1 MGWHGDCNFDHK
13 ATLAVDGSLRVDWS
27 TASSLSDLALL
38 GSTRTCLARRLILAA
53 PLGALDFSEVNVDD
67 TIEMLPKSRRALT
80 IQEIAALARS
90 SLHGISQVVKD
101 HVTKPTAMAQGRV
114 AHLIEWKGW
123 CKPIDTPAAL
133 ESDFN
138 SYSDL
143 TEGEQEAR
151 FAAGVAEQFA
161 IAEAKLRAWSSVDGD
176 ESNDDSYDED
186 FLPANE
192 PTTQSTDV
200 PSYPPYLKDL
210 IHSQLCQH
218 LGLRGPCCEG
228 GGGGGEG
235 GGSGEPSP
243 TAGSPDTLCSSLYS
257 LDEHHPL
264 LRDLGSHRGTH
275 SHSNAAELAAKI
287 LSVLQGGEELL
298 LARLQRV
305 GQSGPGGGDS
315 GFHSLGGEGRGIRPC
330 GGQDSPC
337 YSMSYSETYLSPG
350 EDDDSPCKD
359 YESTVCQVEAEGNG
373 VEPNYDPRRRVS
385 DVASSGVVSL
395 DEEDEEEEEEEE
407 RAGEPNNQ

>member
-1 MGWHGDCNFDHK
+1 
-13 ATLAVDGSLRVDWS
+13 
-27 TASSLSDLALL
+27 
-38 GSTRTCLARRLILAA
+38 
-53 PLGALDFSEVNVDD
+53 
-67 TIEMLPKSRRALT
+67 MLPKSRRALT

-123 CKPIDTPAAL
+123 CKPIDTTAAL

-186 FLPANE
+186 YLPANE
-192 PTTQSTDV
+192 PTTQSTGKHPHRHQITKSHLL
-200 PSYPPYLKDL
+200 PSY
-210 IHSQLCQH
+210 CV
-218 LGLRGPCCEG
+218 
-228 GGGGGEG
+228 EG

-243 TAGSPDTLCSSLYS
+243 TAGSPDTLCSSLCS
-257 LDEHHPL
+257 LDEQHPL
-264 LRDLGSHRGTH
+264 LRDLGGHRGTH
-275 SHSNAAELAAKI
+275 SYSNAAELAAKI
-287 LSVLQGGEELL
+287 LSALHGREELL

-305 GQSGPGGGDS
+305 GQR
-315 GFHSLGGEGRGIRPC
+315 RGIRPC

-337 YSMSYSETYLSPG
+337 YSMSYSDTYLSPG
-350 EDDDSPCKD
+350 EDDDTPCKD
-359 YESTVCQVEAEGNG
+359 YDSTVCQVEAERNG
-373 VEPNYDPRRRVS
+373 VEYPPDYDPRRRVS

>member
-1 MGWHGDCNFDHK
+1 
-13 ATLAVDGSLRVDWS
+13 
-27 TASSLSDLALL
+27 
-38 GSTRTCLARRLILAA
+38 
-53 PLGALDFSEVNVDD
+53 
-67 TIEMLPKSRRALT
+67 MLPKSRRALT

-123 CKPIDTPAAL
+123 CKPIDTTAAL

-161 IAEAKLRAWSSVDGD
+161 IAEAKLRAWSSIDGD

-186 FLPANE
+186 YLPANE
-192 PTTQSTDV
+192 PATQSTDV

-218 LGLRGPCCEG
+218 LGLRGSCCES

-243 TAGSPDTLCSSLYS
+243 TAGSPDTLCSSLCS
-257 LDEHHPL
+257 LDEQHPL
-264 LRDLGSHRGTH
+264 LRDLGGHRGTH

-287 LSVLQGGEELL
+287 LSALHGREELL

-305 GQSGPGGGDS
+305 G
-315 GFHSLGGEGRGIRPC
+315 PC
-330 GGQDSPC
+330 GGHNSPC
-337 YSMSYSETYLSPG
+337 YSMTYSDTYLSPG
-350 EDDDSPCKD
+350 EDDDTPCKD
-359 YESTVCQVEAEGNG
+359 YESTVCQVEAEHNG
-373 VEPNYDPRRRVS
+373 VEYPPDYDPRRRVS

-407 RAGEPNNQ
+407 ERG

>member
-1 MGWHGDCNFDHK
+1 MQLRKW
-13 ATLAVDGSLRVDWS
+13 AVS
-27 TASSLSDLALL
+27 
-38 GSTRTCLARRLILAA
+38 A
-53 PLGALDFSEVNVDD
+53 PKRQLVNVDD

-123 CKPIDTPAAL
+123 CKPMDTPAAL

-218 LGLRGPCCEG
+218 LGLRVPCCEG

-243 TAGSPDTLCSSLYS
+243 TAGSPDTMCSSLCS

-264 LRDLGSHRGTH
+264 LRDLGGHSCTH
-275 SHSNAAELAAKI
+275 SHSNVTELVAKI
-287 LSVLQGGEELL
+287 LSALQGGEEL

-305 GQSGPGGGDS
+305 GQSVPSGGDCV
-315 GFHSLGGEGRGIRPC
+315 FHSLGGGGRGIRPC

-337 YSMSYSETYLSPG
+337 MSMSYSETYLSPG
-350 EDDDSPCKD
+350 EDDDTPCKD
-359 YESTVCQVEAEGNG
+359 YEGTMCQVEAEGNR
-373 VEPNYDPRRRVS
+373 VEYPPDYDLRRRVS

-395 DEEDEEEEEEEE
+395 DEEDEEEEEEE

>member
-1 MGWHGDCNFDHK
+1 
-13 ATLAVDGSLRVDWS
+13 
-27 TASSLSDLALL
+27 
-38 GSTRTCLARRLILAA
+38 
-53 PLGALDFSEVNVDD
+53 
-67 TIEMLPKSRRALT
+67 MLPKSRRALT

-218 LGLRGPCCEG
+218 LGLRGPCCES
-228 GGGGGEG
+228 
-235 GGSGEPSP
+235 GSGEPSP
-243 TAGSPDTLCSSLYS
+243 TAGSPDTLCSSLCS
-257 LDEHHPL
+257 LDEQHPL
-264 LRDLGSHRGTH
+264 LRDLGGHRGTH

-287 LSVLQGGEELL
+287 LSALHGGEELL

-305 GQSGPGGGDS
+305 GQNG
-315 GFHSLGGEGRGIRPC
+315 PC

-350 EDDDSPCKD
+350 EDDDTPCKD
-359 YESTVCQVEAEGNG
+359 YESTVCQVEAEGND
-373 VEPNYDPRRRVS
+373 PPDYDPRRRVS

-395 DEEDEEEEEEEE
+395 DEEDEEEDEEEE
-407 RAGEPNNQ
+407 RALEPSNQ

>member
-1 MGWHGDCNFDHK
+1 
-13 ATLAVDGSLRVDWS
+13 
-27 TASSLSDLALL
+27 
-38 GSTRTCLARRLILAA
+38 
-53 PLGALDFSEVNVDD
+53 
-67 TIEMLPKSRRALT
+67 MLPKSRRALT

-123 CKPIDTPAAL
+123 CKPMDTPAAL

-176 ESNDDSYDED
+176 DSNDDSYDED

-192 PTTQSTDV
+192 PTTQSTDL

-210 IHSQLCQH
+210 IHNQVCQH
-218 LGLRGPCCEG
+218 LGLGD
-228 GGGGGEG
+228 
-235 GGSGEPSP
+235 PSP
-243 TAGSPDTLCSSLYS
+243 TSGSPDTLCSSLCS

-264 LRDLGSHRGTH
+264 LRDLGGHRGAH

-287 LSVLQGGEELL
+287 LSALQGGEELL
-298 LARLQRV
+298 LARLQRA
-305 GQSGPGGGDS
+305 G
-315 GFHSLGGEGRGIRPC
+315 PC

-337 YSMSYSETYLSPG
+337 YSASYSETYLSPG
-350 EDDDSPCKD
+350 EDDDTPCKD
-359 YESTVCQVEAEGNG
+359 YEGTMCQVEADGNG
-373 VEPNYDPRRRVS
+373 EEYDPRRRVS

-407 RAGEPNNQ
+407 EREGGPNNQ

>member
-1 MGWHGDCNFDHK
+1 
-13 ATLAVDGSLRVDWS
+13 
-27 TASSLSDLALL
+27 
-38 GSTRTCLARRLILAA
+38 
-53 PLGALDFSEVNVDD
+53 
-67 TIEMLPKSRRALT
+67 MLPKSRRALT

-90 SLHGISQVVKD
+90 SLHISQVVKD

-114 AHLIEWKGW
+114 AH
-123 CKPIDTPAAL
+123 AL

-151 FAAGVAEQFA
+151 FAAVAEQFA

-186 FLPANE
+186 FLPASE
-192 PTTQSTDV
+192 PTTQSTLS
-200 PSYPPYLKDL
+200 SYPPYLKDL

-218 LGLRGPCCEG
+218 LGMRRPCPESG
-228 GGGGGEG
+228 GGIGEG
-235 GGSGEPSP
+235 GGSREPSP
-243 TAGSPDTLCSSLYS
+243 TAGSPDTLCSSLCS
-257 LDEHHPL
+257 LDEQHPL
-264 LRDLGSHRGTH
+264 LRDLRTH
-275 SHSNAAELAAKI
+275 CGNHAQNNAAELAAKI
-287 LSVLQGGEELL
+287 LSALHGGEEL

-305 GQSGPGGGDS
+305 GHSGPCGGDC
-315 GFHSLGGEGRGIRPC
+315 GFHSLSGGGRGSRSY

-350 EDDDSPCKD
+350 EDDDTPCKD
-359 YESTVCQVEAEGNG
+359 YEGTVCQEEAEGQG
-373 VEPNYDPRRRVS
+373 VEYPPDYDPHRRVS

-395 DEEDEEEEEEEE
+395 DEEEEEEEL
-407 RAGEPNNQ
+407 

>member
-1 MGWHGDCNFDHK
+1 MFGYEK
-13 ATLAVDGSLRVDWS
+13 PGSWVKSRPDTMVL
-27 TASSLSDLALL
+27 TALSQ
-38 GSTRTCLARRLILAA
+38 
-53 PLGALDFSEVNVDD
+53 FSCKVNVDD

-123 CKPIDTPAAL
+123 CKPMDTPAAL

-161 IAEAKLRAWSSVDGD
+161 IAEAKLRAWSSVDGE

-186 FLPANE
+186 FLPATE
-192 PTTQSTDV
+192 PSTQSTDLTS
-200 PSYPPYLKDL
+200 SYPPYLKDL

-218 LGLRGPCCEG
+218 LNLRRPCSERGGGIGEEG
-228 GGGGGEG
+228 G
-235 GGSGEPSP
+235 SREPSP
-243 TAGSPDTLCSSLYS
+243 TTGSSPDTLCSSLCS
-257 LDEHHPL
+257 LDEQHPL
-264 LRDLGSHRGTH
+264 LRDLGSHCSSH
-275 SHSNAAELAAKI
+275 SQSNAAELAAKI
-287 LSVLQGGEELL
+287 LSALHGREEL

-305 GQSGPGGGDS
+305 GQSVHGGVDC
-315 GFHSLGGEGRGIRPC
+315 GFHSLGGGGQSIRRF

-337 YSMSYSETYLSPG
+337 YSTSYSETYLSPG
-350 EDDDSPCKD
+350 EDDDTPCKD
-359 YESTVCQVEAEGNG
+359 YENTVCQEETEGNG
-373 VEPNYDPRRRVS
+373 VEYPPDYNSHRRVS

-395 DEEDEEEEEEEE
+395 DEEDEEEELEE
-407 RAGEPNNQ
+407 RAGQPNNQ

>member
-1 MGWHGDCNFDHK
+1 M
-13 ATLAVDGSLRVDWS
+13 AVDGSLRVDWS
-27 TASSLSDLALL
+27 APSSLSDLRLL
-38 GSTRTCLARRLILAA
+38 GNTRTCLARRMILTA

-218 LGLRGPCCEG
+218 LGLRGPCFE

-235 GGSGEPSP
+235 SGSGEPSP
-243 TAGSPDTLCSSLYS
+243 TAGSPDTMCSSVCS
-257 LDEHHPL
+257 LDEQHPL
-264 LRDLGSHRGTH
+264 LRDLGGHRGTH
-275 SHSNAAELAAKI
+275 SYSNAAELAAKI
-287 LSVLQGGEELL
+287 LSALQGGEEL

-305 GQSGPGGGDS
+305 GQSGPCGGNCS
-315 GFHSLGGEGRGIRPC
+315 FHSLSGGGRGIRPC

-337 YSMSYSETYLSPG
+337 HSVSYSETYLSPG
-350 EDDDSPCKD
+350 EDDDTPCKD
-359 YESTVCQVEAEGNG
+359 YENTVCQVEAEGNG
-373 VEPNYDPRRRVS
+373 VEYPPDYDPRRRVS

-395 DEEDEEEEEEEE
+395 DEEDEEEEDED
-407 RAGEPNNQ
+407 AGEPNNQ